1 MIFHPCQMGA
11 WEPVFWLSVGSGCNA
26 FLSVV
31 NQAVV
36 KKKKSPSFLPER
48 VCCHAKSG
56 NSRFARS
63 LLCLH
68 NKTAYSKKYIYFF
81 TFQAKAR
88 CVHIKGRV
96 REPPCRVVFNAA
108 NSITC
113 WWWEKPRGLI
123 PKPGLLTSWVL
134 NELAATEVPPARGEP
149 GPSGIGRIVW
159 QVPRVPPR
167 LWKQAGSIPQII
179 LLQSTRLNWR
189 APVYSCSLALFCL
202 FFLHLVLIWESS
214 ADVPV
219 MARHKRGLR
228 TWGENLSSGMKTGF
242 QEWGKKME
250 LCHLLGLWHLT
261 TGNH

>member
-1 MIFHPCQMGA
+1 MRLIQYQLNGWSFFFWSVIGLDLTGRNIPSAWALWKRRSWLVKSQNAVPSCRLKHTNNVPVIRMIFHPCQMGA

-56 NSRFARS
+56 NSRLARS
-63 LLCLH
+63 LCLH

-113 WWWEKPRGLI
+113 
-123 PKPGLLTSWVL
+123 
-134 NELAATEVPPARGEP
+134 
-149 GPSGIGRIVW
+149 
-159 QVPRVPPR
+159 
-167 LWKQAGSIPQII
+167 
-179 LLQSTRLNWR
+179 
-189 APVYSCSLALFCL
+189 
-202 FFLHLVLIWESS
+202 
-214 ADVPV
+214 
-219 MARHKRGLR
+219 
-228 TWGENLSSGMKTGF
+228 
-242 QEWGKKME
+242 
-250 LCHLLGLWHLT
+250 
-261 TGNH
+261 